1 LSINHLEAFDKIT
14 EELQTVN
21 PNFKEIRFNYLGST
35 ILMTLRE
42 KHLKSTVNCNMLS
55 DGTLRYLCLLA
66 ILCNPTPS
74 SLIILDEPEM
84 GLHPDMIFTLSR
96 LIKEKSKTTQ
106 IIIATHSPLLLNH
119 FDLENVTFF
128 EKDDKNNSIQK
139 IYNSDGFPEN
149 ELTGGL
155 WMKGYLGGRRW

>member
-1 LSINHLEAFDKIT
+1 M
-14 EELQTVN
+14 EELKTVN

-42 KHLKSTVNCNMLS
+42 KGLKSTVNCNMLS

-74 SLIILDEPEM
+74 SLICLDEPEL
-84 GLHPDMIFTLSR
+84 GLHPDMIATLAR
-96 LIKEKSKTTQ
+96 LIKEKSRTTQ
-106 IIIATHSPLLLNH
+106 IIIITHSPLLLNH
-119 FDLENVTFF
+119 FDFESVLFF
-128 EKDDKNNSIQK
+128 EKDDVNNTIQK
-139 IYNSDGFPEN
+139 RYNADDFPDGEMV
-149 ELTGGL
+149 GSL